1 MSPLV
6 PMAATALTPVP
17 ISRIWRRVL
26 HRDVTFDYRV
36 TDEQGDSSTATVTVT
51 VTGVNDAAVT
61 TQVDLGSTNEDA
73 AIVITKDQL
82 LAKASDADGDTL
94 SVNSLAL
101 SDNSHGSLVD
111 NGDDTWTY
119 TPAADFNGNDVAFTY
134 NVNDGT
140 VDTVGNALI
149 DVRAVNDVAVTS
161 TVDLGSTNEDT
172 AIVITKDQLL
182 ANASDVDG
190 DTLSINSLALSDNSH
205 GSLVDNGD
213 ETWTFTPTADFNGDD
228 VAFTYNVNDG
238 SLDTAGSAVI
248 DVTAVNDGPDFA
260 PVGLVKLDFTWAG
273 GSLSESSGSYTFPEN
288 YQLGESIWLT
298 TEGGIYRKAAQIEI
312 TENDSGTLTVKT
324 LQAKYTDA
332 SVWESLTEAQ
342 QTTYFDTSGT
352 SYPVATSDDESG
364 YGIKDISIN
373 GGETVS
379 GFVDSLSGTDVDINA
394 DRLYLRV
401 DENSSDGT
409 VVGQVSATDT
419 ENDTLTFSLTD
430 DAGGRFAIDAS
441 TGEISVADGSLL
453 NHEAE
458 ASHSITVQVDDGNGG
473 VTEKS
478 YTLSVNDISEAAV
491 IDGTDTATVTE
502 DNAATLTASG
512 ALTVADEDAG
522 EAGFTAETVTGTYG
536 SLTIDSDGNWSYSAD
551 NTQSAIQ
558 TLGDGDS
565 LTETI
570 TVQSV
575 DGTSKDITVTINGS
589 NDAAVISGAETA
601 AVTEDDAATLTASGK
616 LDITDV
622 DTGEAAFSAETVS
635 GTYGNLTI
643 DADGNWSYE
652 ADNTQTAIQALGD
665 GDSLTETITVQSVD
679 GTSKDITVTINGIND
694 AAVTTPVTLQGAEDT
709 VLTITK
715 DQLLAEATD
724 VEGDTLSVSDV
735 SYSGSDGTLTEVSK
749 IAFGNDTSNTIDV
762 TDTLQSFDAFSLE
775 FEYTSTGSHEGT
787 FDSILS
793 MVTPAQLHPLLIA
806 VKSNGSLMLQLDGN
820 VKTFGGVNIN
830 DGEVHNISMTW
841 DSASGDVKLFDNN
854 QLVETQR
861 VAPGQALEADGVVTI
876 GQDRDIYGGEFDP
889 SQSLTNADLGFVT
902 LSYDVVSQADIEAG
916 VSVADASTSL
926 ALNIRAENGQIV
938 DAANNHTVATE
949 GSLTYGHDH
958 YEFSPNSDFNGSV
971 ALDYTISDGTDTT
984 AAQATLNFSATGDAA
999 LISGAD
1005 TGNVTE
1011 DDAATLSV
1019 SGKLDITD
1027 NDIGE
1032 AVFAAETVSGIYGDL
1047 TIDADGNW
1055 SYEADNTQNAIQVLG
1070 DGDSLTDTITV
1081 QSVDGTTKDIIVTI
1095 NGTNDVAVISG
1106 TDSGSVTE
1114 DDAAT
1119 LTASGKLDIT
1129 DVDTGEASF
1138 SAETVSGT
1146 YGGLTI
1152 DADGNWSY
1160 EADNTQ
1166 SAIQALGDGDSLTDT
1181 IAIQSVDGTTHDIE
1195 ITINGAN
1202 DAAVTTQ
1209 VDLGSTNEDSAIVI
1223 TKDQLLANASDVDG
1237 DTLNINSLALSDNS
1251 HGSLVDNGDD
1261 TWTFTPAAD
1270 FNGDDVAFTYSVN
1283 DGNADT
1289 AGSAVIDVTAMND
1302 APVTSDDISATTSE
1316 DTAFTLTEAELLA
1329 NASDVD
1335 GDTLSVTAVQSS
1347 SHLTVVDNGDSTWTF
1362 TPAENWAGTESI
1374 TFSISDG
1381 TETINSNVNLTVNPE
1396 VDAPLLSATG
1406 DTVISVLNFE
1416 GGQLQDGW
1424 TSENSPE
1431 IRTMGPAYRTDP
1443 HEGDYALELDHLGTP
1458 HGSNVPDALYYNV
1471 DTSQGHDHQISLWIQ
1486 QRSGTNGSD
1495 HVEIVWN
1502 GEVIETIDPTGSWGE
1517 YIVNL
1522 PDTDEATTQLAIR
1535 EVADQN
1541 QGSGPLLDLITLT
1554 RLGTNENVDPATDVV
1569 ISSAEDSR
1577 IALDLSATLADTD
1590 GSETLTTSLAGL
1602 PPGFTLT
1609 DGTNTLTADGSDIDM
1624 SGWTLDNLTVTPPA
1638 NHDTDVT
1645 LTLTATATESDGST
1659 ATQSQTILLDIQ
1671 AVNDA
1676 AVISGTESG
1685 SVTED
1690 GAATLSASGK
1700 LDIIDVDTG
1709 EAAFSAETISGT
1721 YGDLTIDADGNWS
1734 YEADN
1739 TQSAIQ
1745 AMGDG
1750 DSLTETI
1757 TVQSVGGT
1765 TKDIIVTIN
1774 GNNDIAVTSGTES
1787 ASVTEDDAATL
1798 TVSGKLDITDVDT
1811 GEAVFSAETVSGT
1824 YGSLTIDADGNWSY
1838 EADNT
1843 QSAIQTL
1850 GDGDSLTDTVTVQS
1864 VDGTSKD
1871 IIVTINGI
1879 NDAAVSTQVDLGNTN
1894 EDTAIVITK
1903 DQLLAN
1909 ATDVDGDTLSI
1920 NSLALSD
1927 SSHGAL
1933 VDNGDDTWTFT
1944 PAANFNGNDVALT
1957 YNVNDGTVDVS
1968 GSAIVDV
1975 LAVNDAPDLT
1985 ADSDSGNASGGGQTI
2000 IGATSVLEND
2010 SDVEGDSLT
2019 VIGVNDTTVSG
2030 STVIAGVFGDLTISE
2045 DGNWTYTP
2053 ASLDLD
2059 LESDLIAHWTFDEAS
2074 GSVVTDI
2081 APDDAVADDLSLQD
2095 GALFVGDGV
2104 NGGAI
2109 GFDGSSS
2116 KAFFDS
2122 SVEISHYDG
2131 SKNQRT
2137 INFEFQLDADND
2149 LSGRQ
2154 VLYEEGGIFN
2164 GYNIYIDS
2172 GTLYAGA
2179 WSESNGWDGAWI
2191 SADISGLD
2199 SSQWHQVALV
2209 LNADSNTMEAWLEG
2223 QSIGSSTA
2231 SLMASHGHGS
2241 FGSLTGST
2249 KFHDGDSVSSENY
2262 GFNGG
2267 IDEARLY
2274 DRALNHREIN
2284 VLKQEFESDSLQ
2296 DIFTYTVSDGTDTAS
2311 TTLTID
2317 VNRVPEA
2324 LSGTL
2329 SATEDGG
2336 VIVGQLEAIDHDTGD
2351 ILTYSVETQPAEGS
2365 VTISADGSYSFN
2377 PGADFQDLA
2386 QGATRDV
2393 TFDYRV
2399 TDAQGDSS
2407 TATVTVTVTGV
2418 NDATVT
2424 TQVDLGSTNEDTAIV
2439 ITKDQL
2445 LANASDV
2452 DGDTLSINSL
2462 ALSDNSHGSLV
2473 DNGDETWTFTPTAD
2487 FNGDDVAFTY
2497 NVNDGSLD
2505 TAGSAVID
2513 VTAVND
2519 GPDFAP
2525 VGLVKLDFT
2534 WAGGSLS
2541 ESSGSY
2547 TFPENYQLG
2556 ESIWLTTEGGIYRKA
2571 AQIEITENDSGTLTV
2586 KTLQAKY
2593 TDASVWESLT
2603 EAQQTTYFD
2612 TSGTSY
2618 PVATSDDESGYGIK
2632 DISINGGETVSGFV
2646 DSLSG
2651 TDVDINAD
2659 RLYLRVDE
2667 NSSDGTVVGQV
2678 SATDTENDTL
2688 TFSLTDDAGGRF
2700 AIDASTGEISVA
2712 DGSLLNHEA
2721 EASHSITVQVDDG
2734 NGGVTEK
2741 SYTLSVN
2748 DISEAA
2754 VIDGTDAAT
2763 VTEDNA
2769 ATLTASGVLTV
2780 ADEDAGEAGF
2790 TAETVTGTYGS
2801 LTIDSDGNWSY
2812 EADNTQTTIQALGD
2826 GDSLMEIITIQSV
2839 DGTPHDVTIT
2849 INGTNDAPVT
2859 SVVEL
2864 GSTSEDTAIVISKA
2878 ELLANATDTDT
2889 DSDVLVINSLTLTDA
2904 SHGALTDN
2912 GDDTWTFTPAAD
2924 FNGSDVEFIYNVNDG
2939 TVDTAGSAVIDVTA
2953 VNDTPIT
2960 SGDISATT
2968 SEDNAFTL
2976 TEAEL
2981 LANASDIDGDTL
2993 SVSAVQNSSHIS
3005 VVDNGDKTWTFTPA
3019 ADWSGNESITFSISD
3034 GTETIHSNVNLTVS
3048 AEADAPVLV
3057 LSATGDTVVS
3067 VLNFENNKLQD
3078 GWTSENGAEIRTLGR
3093 GYGTD
3098 PYEGEYGLELDA
3110 GAGGTPDAL
3119 YYTVDTSQGHDHKVS
3134 LWVQER
3140 AGTSNT
3146 DHVEIV
3152 WNGEVIETIDP
3163 TRSWG
3168 EYIVTLPDTGEA
3180 TTQLAIR
3187 EVADQNQGSG
3197 PLLDLITLTRLG
3209 ANDNADPASDVVIS
3223 SDEDSRIALDLS
3235 ATLADT
3241 DGSETLTTS
3250 LSGLPSGFILTDGTN
3265 SLTAD
3270 GSDIDMNGWAL
3281 DNLTV
3286 TPPANHDTDVTLTLT
3301 ATATE
3306 SDGSTATQAKTILLD
3321 IQAVND
3327 APIAAD
3333 TQVSLQG
3340 TEDTVL
3346 VITKDQLLAGA
3357 SDAEG
3362 DALSISDVSYSG
3374 SDGTLT
3380 EVGKLVFGDNTDNN
3394 IELVDRLESFN
3405 AFSLEFEY
3413 TSTGSHS
3420 GNTDTIISMA
3430 TPSQSNSLLIEASN
3444 SDGSLRFLT
3453 RGSSTIFPEINIHD
3467 GATHHIVIT
3476 WDSDTGDIKLFDN
3489 NQLLATKTAAQNVTI
3504 PSDGW
3509 LIIGQDQDSYGGS
3522 FDAGQSLT
3530 NAELGHITLSYD
3542 AMSQSDI
3549 EAGVSVAEGSTNL
3562 ALNLRSENGQLV
3574 DTANGYTVTTAGSV
3588 TQSHV
3593 HYEFTPGNNFSGTA
3607 ALDYTVSDGTD
3618 TTAAQATLAFSN
3630 VDNDA
3635 PEVVTA
3641 LSDQTAPEDAL
3652 FSYTLPA
3659 EAFNDP
3665 EGDTI
3670 TYSASLPNGDP
3681 LPDWLNFDAATRTF
3695 SGTPEQQDVGSL
3707 AVQITLSDGNGTTD
3721 VLWSIDVAEVNE
3733 APLLDTHA
3741 LIDEVTAAFSFDD
3754 TTDATGNGHN
3764 LTLSGSATLGTG
3776 HDGSGTAFEMNGS
3789 SGSGEIEGLVTGGAM
3804 SVSSWVRYDNFNQN
3818 YVRVFDFGD
3827 GQSNNN
3833 ILLARNNSELRLHIV
3848 NDENTG
3854 GFQLGVP
3861 GFFTVGEWV
3870 HITATIADDGTISI
3884 YKNGELAGEAAGI
3897 VPTEKVRSN
3906 NYIGKSNWSQNGY
3919 LDGAIDEFAVYSKA
3933 LSAAEVQAVYM
3944 ASDVDNQ
3951 LNNALHIEENSA
3963 DTSVVGTVSAQDE
3976 ENDSITY
3983 TLTNDAGGRFAIN
3996 ATTGEITVANGVLL
4010 DHEAATSH
4018 TVTVEASDGSASTT
4032 RDYTIY
4038 VTNANDVPEAS
4049 DNSLLLSQ
4057 NESYAFKA
4065 GDFNFSDDDTGD
4077 TLQSVT
4083 ITTLPA
4089 SGSLMLSGVAVTANQ
4104 VIAVADVENL
4114 SYVSPTTD
4122 TDVSSSF
4129 SFTVSDGNLS
4139 SQNQT
4144 FSLSVKGAL
4153 TDNFTGTDQSEIIS
4167 GTGGADIIEASG
4179 GDDTVYGGQGGDSII
4194 GGSGND
4200 ILIGGDGA
4208 DSFIWHADDVGTAAA
4223 PAEDTITDFHTGA
4236 GGDVLDLSDVLVDEE
4251 NHQLDEYLHFNFAD
4265 GDTTVEISSQ
4275 ANGDVTQKVTLKG
4288 VDLSSLG
4295 GSDSE
4300 IINNLL
4306 DDGNLQV
4313 DQ

>member
-1 MSPLV
+1 MILRLSGG
-6 PMAATALTPVP
+6 A
-17 ISRIWRRVL
+17 
-26 HRDVTFDYRV
+26 
-36 TDEQGDSSTATVTVT
+36 
-51 VTGVNDAAVT
+51 DAA
-61 TQVDLGSTNEDA
+61 
-73 AIVITKDQL
+73 
-82 LAKASDADGDTL
+82 
-94 SVNSLAL
+94 
-101 SDNSHGSLVD
+101 
-111 NGDDTWTY
+111 
-119 TPAADFNGNDVAFTY
+119 
-134 NVNDGT
+134 
-140 VDTVGNALI
+140 
-149 DVRAVNDVAVTS
+149 
-161 TVDLGSTNEDT
+161 
-172 AIVITKDQLL
+172 
-182 ANASDVDG
+182 
-190 DTLSINSLALSDNSH
+190 SI
-205 GSLVDNGD
+205 
-213 ETWTFTPTADFNGDD
+213 
-228 VAFTYNVNDG
+228 
-238 SLDTAGSAVI
+238 
-248 DVTAVNDGPDFA
+248 
-260 PVGLVKLDFTWAG
+260 
-273 GSLSESSGSYTFPEN
+273 
-288 YQLGESIWLT
+288 
-298 TEGGIYRKAAQIEI
+298 
-312 TENDSGTLTVKT
+312 
-324 LQAKYTDA
+324 
-332 SVWESLTEAQ
+332 
-342 QTTYFDTSGT
+342 
-352 SYPVATSDDESG
+352 
-364 YGIKDISIN
+364 
-373 GGETVS
+373 
-379 GFVDSLSGTDVDINA
+379 
-394 DRLYLRV
+394 
-401 DENSSDGT
+401 
-409 VVGQVSATDT
+409 
-419 ENDTLTFSLTD
+419 
-430 DAGGRFAIDAS
+430 
-441 TGEISVADGSLL
+441 
-453 NHEAE
+453 
-458 ASHSITVQVDDGNGG
+458 
-473 VTEKS
+473 
-478 YTLSVNDISEAAV
+478 
-491 IDGTDTATVTE
+491 
-502 DNAATLTASG
+502 
-512 ALTVADEDAG
+512 
-522 EAGFTAETVTGTYG
+522 
-536 SLTIDSDGNWSYSAD
+536 
-551 NTQSAIQ
+551 
-558 TLGDGDS
+558 
-565 LTETI
+565 
-570 TVQSV
+570 
-575 DGTSKDITVTINGS
+575 
-589 NDAAVISGAETA
+589 
-601 AVTEDDAATLTASGK
+601 TEDDVATLTASGK
-616 LDITDV
+616 LDITDA
-622 DTGEAAFSAETVS
+622 DTGEAAFSA
-635 GTYGNLTI
+635 G
-643 DADGNWSYE
+643 
-652 ADNTQTAIQALGD
+652 
-665 GDSLTETITVQSVD
+665 
-679 GTSKDITVTINGIND
+679 TVT
-694 AAVTTPVTLQGAEDT
+694 
-709 VLTITK
+709 
-715 DQLLAEATD
+715 
-724 VEGDTLSVSDV
+724 
-735 SYSGSDGTLTEVSK
+735 
-749 IAFGNDTSNTIDV
+749 
-762 TDTLQSFDAFSLE
+762 
-775 FEYTSTGSHEGT
+775 
-787 FDSILS
+787 
-793 MVTPAQLHPLLIA
+793 
-806 VKSNGSLMLQLDGN
+806 
-820 VKTFGGVNIN
+820 
-830 DGEVHNISMTW
+830 
-841 DSASGDVKLFDNN
+841 
-854 QLVETQR
+854 
-861 VAPGQALEADGVVTI
+861 
-876 GQDRDIYGGEFDP
+876 
-889 SQSLTNADLGFVT
+889 
-902 LSYDVVSQADIEAG
+902 
-916 VSVADASTSL
+916 
-926 ALNIRAENGQIV
+926 
-938 DAANNHTVATE
+938 
-949 GSLTYGHDH
+949 
-958 YEFSPNSDFNGSV
+958 
-971 ALDYTISDGTDTT
+971 
-984 AAQATLNFSATGDAA
+984 
-999 LISGAD
+999 
-1005 TGNVTE
+1005 
-1011 DDAATLSV
+1011 
-1019 SGKLDITD
+1019 
-1027 NDIGE
+1027 
-1032 AVFAAETVSGIYGDL
+1032 
-1047 TIDADGNW
+1047 
-1055 SYEADNTQNAIQVLG
+1055 
-1070 DGDSLTDTITV
+1070 
-1081 QSVDGTTKDIIVTI
+1081 
-1095 NGTNDVAVISG
+1095 
-1106 TDSGSVTE
+1106 
-1114 DDAAT
+1114 
-1119 LTASGKLDIT
+1119 
-1129 DVDTGEASF
+1129 
-1138 SAETVSGT
+1138 
-1146 YGGLTI
+1146 
-1152 DADGNWSY
+1152 
-1160 EADNTQ
+1160 
-1166 SAIQALGDGDSLTDT
+1166 
-1181 IAIQSVDGTTHDIE
+1181 
-1195 ITINGAN
+1195 
-1202 DAAVTTQ
+1202 
-1209 VDLGSTNEDSAIVI
+1209 
-1223 TKDQLLANASDVDG
+1223 
-1237 DTLNINSLALSDNS
+1237 
-1251 HGSLVDNGDD
+1251 
-1261 TWTFTPAAD
+1261 
-1270 FNGDDVAFTYSVN
+1270 
-1283 DGNADT
+1283 
-1289 AGSAVIDVTAMND
+1289 
-1302 APVTSDDISATTSE
+1302 
-1316 DTAFTLTEAELLA
+1316 
-1329 NASDVD
+1329 
-1335 GDTLSVTAVQSS
+1335 
-1347 SHLTVVDNGDSTWTF
+1347 
-1362 TPAENWAGTESI
+1362 
-1374 TFSISDG
+1374 
-1381 TETINSNVNLTVNPE
+1381 
-1396 VDAPLLSATG
+1396 
-1406 DTVISVLNFE
+1406 
-1416 GGQLQDGW
+1416 
-1424 TSENSPE
+1424 
-1431 IRTMGPAYRTDP
+1431 
-1443 HEGDYALELDHLGTP
+1443 
-1458 HGSNVPDALYYNV
+1458 
-1471 DTSQGHDHQISLWIQ
+1471 
-1486 QRSGTNGSD
+1486 
-1495 HVEIVWN
+1495 
-1502 GEVIETIDPTGSWGE
+1502 
-1517 YIVNL
+1517 
-1522 PDTDEATTQLAIR
+1522 
-1535 EVADQN
+1535 
-1541 QGSGPLLDLITLT
+1541 
-1554 RLGTNENVDPATDVV
+1554 
-1569 ISSAEDSR
+1569 
-1577 IALDLSATLADTD
+1577 
-1590 GSETLTTSLAGL
+1590 
-1602 PPGFTLT
+1602 
-1609 DGTNTLTADGSDIDM
+1609 
-1624 SGWTLDNLTVTPPA
+1624 
-1638 NHDTDVT
+1638 
-1645 LTLTATATESDGST
+1645 
-1659 ATQSQTILLDIQ
+1659 
-1671 AVNDA
+1671 
-1676 AVISGTESG
+1676 
-1685 SVTED
+1685 
-1690 GAATLSASGK
+1690 
-1700 LDIIDVDTG
+1700 
-1709 EAAFSAETISGT
+1709 
-1721 YGDLTIDADGNWS
+1721 
-1734 YEADN
+1734 
-1739 TQSAIQ
+1739 
-1745 AMGDG
+1745 
-1750 DSLTETI
+1750 
-1757 TVQSVGGT
+1757 
-1765 TKDIIVTIN
+1765 
-1774 GNNDIAVTSGTES
+1774 
-1787 ASVTEDDAATL
+1787 
-1798 TVSGKLDITDVDT
+1798 
-1811 GEAVFSAETVSGT
+1811 GT

-1843 QSAIQTL
+1843 QTAIQGLGDGDNLTDTITVQSVDGTTKDITVTINGINDIAVISGADAASITEDDAATLTASGKLDITDADTGEAVFSAGAVTGTYGSLTIDADGNWSYEADNTQTAIQGL
-1850 GDGDSLTDTVTVQS
+1850 GDGDSLTDTITVQS
-1864 VDGTSKD
+1864 ADGTTHD
-1871 IIVTINGI
+1871 VVITINGV
-1879 NDAAVSTQVDLGNTN
+1879 NDVAVTTQVDLGSTN

-1909 ATDVDGDTLSI
+1909 ATDVDGDTLSV
-1920 NSLALSD
+1920 NSLALAD

-1933 VDNGDDTWTFT
+1933 VDNGDDTWTF
-1944 PAANFNGNDVALT
+1944 
-1957 YNVNDGTVDVS
+1957 
-1968 GSAIVDV
+1968 I
-1975 LAVNDAPDLT
+1975 
-1985 ADSDSGNASGGGQTI
+1985 
-2000 IGATSVLEND
+2000 
-2010 SDVEGDSLT
+2010 
-2019 VIGVNDTTVSG
+2019 
-2030 STVIAGVFGDLTISE
+2030 
-2045 DGNWTYTP
+2045 
-2053 ASLDLD
+2053 
-2059 LESDLIAHWTFDEAS
+2059 
-2074 GSVVTDI
+2074 
-2081 APDDAVADDLSLQD
+2081 
-2095 GALFVGDGV
+2095 
-2104 NGGAI
+2104 
-2109 GFDGSSS
+2109 
-2116 KAFFDS
+2116 
-2122 SVEISHYDG
+2122 
-2131 SKNQRT
+2131 
-2137 INFEFQLDADND
+2137 
-2149 LSGRQ
+2149 
-2154 VLYEEGGIFN
+2154 
-2164 GYNIYIDS
+2164 
-2172 GTLYAGA
+2172 
-2179 WSESNGWDGAWI
+2179 
-2191 SADISGLD
+2191 
-2199 SSQWHQVALV
+2199 
-2209 LNADSNTMEAWLEG
+2209 
-2223 QSIGSSTA
+2223 
-2231 SLMASHGHGS
+2231 
-2241 FGSLTGST
+2241 
-2249 KFHDGDSVSSENY
+2249 
-2262 GFNGG
+2262 
-2267 IDEARLY
+2267 
-2274 DRALNHREIN
+2274 
-2284 VLKQEFESDSLQ
+2284 
-2296 DIFTYTVSDGTDTAS
+2296 
-2311 TTLTID
+2311 
-2317 VNRVPEA
+2317 
-2324 LSGTL
+2324 
-2329 SATEDGG
+2329 
-2336 VIVGQLEAIDHDTGD
+2336 
-2351 ILTYSVETQPAEGS
+2351 
-2365 VTISADGSYSFN
+2365 
-2377 PGADFQDLA
+2377 
-2386 QGATRDV
+2386 
-2393 TFDYRV
+2393 
-2399 TDAQGDSS
+2399 
-2407 TATVTVTVTGV
+2407 
-2418 NDATVT
+2418 
-2424 TQVDLGSTNEDTAIV
+2424 
-2439 ITKDQL
+2439 
-2445 LANASDV
+2445 
-2452 DGDTLSINSL
+2452 
-2462 ALSDNSHGSLV
+2462 
-2473 DNGDETWTFTPTAD
+2473 
-2487 FNGDDVAFTY
+2487 
-2497 NVNDGSLD
+2497 
-2505 TAGSAVID
+2505 
-2513 VTAVND
+2513 
-2519 GPDFAP
+2519 
-2525 VGLVKLDFT
+2525 
-2534 WAGGSLS
+2534 
-2541 ESSGSY
+2541 
-2547 TFPENYQLG
+2547 
-2556 ESIWLTTEGGIYRKA
+2556 
-2571 AQIEITENDSGTLTV
+2571 
-2586 KTLQAKY
+2586 
-2593 TDASVWESLT
+2593 
-2603 EAQQTTYFD
+2603 
-2612 TSGTSY
+2612 
-2618 PVATSDDESGYGIK
+2618 
-2632 DISINGGETVSGFV
+2632 
-2646 DSLSG
+2646 
-2651 TDVDINAD
+2651 
-2659 RLYLRVDE
+2659 
-2667 NSSDGTVVGQV
+2667 
-2678 SATDTENDTL
+2678 
-2688 TFSLTDDAGGRF
+2688 
-2700 AIDASTGEISVA
+2700 
-2712 DGSLLNHEA
+2712 
-2721 EASHSITVQVDDG
+2721 
-2734 NGGVTEK
+2734 
-2741 SYTLSVN
+2741 
-2748 DISEAA
+2748 
-2754 VIDGTDAAT
+2754 
-2763 VTEDNA
+2763 
-2769 ATLTASGVLTV
+2769 
-2780 ADEDAGEAGF
+2780 
-2790 TAETVTGTYGS
+2790 
-2801 LTIDSDGNWSY
+2801 
-2812 EADNTQTTIQALGD
+2812 
-2826 GDSLMEIITIQSV
+2826 
-2839 DGTPHDVTIT
+2839 
-2849 INGTNDAPVT
+2849 
-2859 SVVEL
+2859 
-2864 GSTSEDTAIVISKA
+2864 
-2878 ELLANATDTDT
+2878 
-2889 DSDVLVINSLTLTDA
+2889 
-2904 SHGALTDN
+2904 
-2912 GDDTWTFTPAAD
+2912 PAAD
-2924 FNGSDVEFIYNVNDG
+2924 FNGNDVEFTYSVNDG
-2939 TVDTAGSAVIDVTA
+2939 TVGTAGSAVIDVTA

-3048 AEADAPVLV
+3048 AEADAPV

-3333 TQVSLQG
+3333 AQVSLQG

-3374 SDGTLT
+3374 SDGTLA
-3380 EVGKLVFGDNTDNN
+3380 EVGKLVFGGNTDNN
-3394 IELVDRLESFN
+3394 IELVDRLESFD

-3430 TPSQSNSLLIEASN
+3430 TPGNSNSLLVEASN
-3444 SDGSLRFLT
+3444 SDGSLRVLT
-3453 RGSSTIFPEINIHD
+3453 YGSYTSFSEINIHD
-3467 GATHHIVIT
+3467 GATHQIVIT

-3549 EAGVSVAEGSTNL
+3549 EAGVSVADGSTNL

-3933 LSAAEVQAVYM
+3933 LSAAEVQAVFM

-4089 SGSLMLSGVAVTANQ
+4089 SGSLMLSGVAVTASQ